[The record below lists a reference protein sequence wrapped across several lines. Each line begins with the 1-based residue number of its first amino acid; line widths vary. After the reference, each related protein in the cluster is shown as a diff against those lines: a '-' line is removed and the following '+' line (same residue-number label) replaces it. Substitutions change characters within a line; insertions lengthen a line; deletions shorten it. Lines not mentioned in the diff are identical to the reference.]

1 MKTFLASALLLC
13 STTVFAHD
21 HQNSCDVNLH
31 GGVKISQQEIAFFK
45 ENVNSKAQDPLY
57 KIVDDKNLMLNGQ
70 RIQLNSKQQ
79 QLVTNYAHSIRKMI
93 PAVKQVAN
101 EGVDLAIEG
110 VSTAF
115 NELLGDNNEV
125 TNDLVTE
132 LSKVRTE
139 INKHFEQ
146 DKTLYINESGVEGEN
161 FFDHEFEAHIESAV
175 KSAVKKSIGNLLV
188 AVGQKMLFSGG
199 DDDGFEQRM
208 EQFGDKM
215 AAKMEF
221 KATKL
226 EQRANALC
234 ASMVHIDQLE
244 EQLKN
249 NIPQLPKFNIL
260 SVEHSTNTNELAE

>member
-13 STTVFAHD
+13 STTIFAYD
-21 HQNSCDVNLH
+21 HQNSCAVDLH

-45 ENVNSKAQDPLY
+45 ENVDSKVQVPLY
-57 KIVDDKNLMLNGQ
+57 KIVDDKNLILNGQ
-70 RIQLNSKQQ
+70 RIHLNSEQQ
-79 QLVTNYAHSIRKMI
+79 QLVTNYAYSIRKMI

-110 VSTAF
+110 VSLAF
-115 NELLGDNNEV
+115 NELLGDNNDV
-125 TNDLVTE
+125 TNDFVTE
-132 LSKVRTE
+132 LTNVRTE
-139 INKHFEQ
+139 INKRFEQ
-146 DKTLYINESGVEGEN
+146 DKTIYINESGVDGEN

-175 KSAVKKSIGNLLV
+175 ERAIKKSIGNLLV
-188 AVGQKMLFSGG
+188 AVGQKMLFSGE

-208 EQFGDKM
+208 NKFSDNI

-221 KATKL
+221 KATKI

-234 ASMVHIDQLE
+234 VSMIRIDQLE

-249 NIPQLPKFNIL
+249 NIKQLPKFNIL
-260 SVEHSTNTNELAE
+260 SVELTTKTEELAE